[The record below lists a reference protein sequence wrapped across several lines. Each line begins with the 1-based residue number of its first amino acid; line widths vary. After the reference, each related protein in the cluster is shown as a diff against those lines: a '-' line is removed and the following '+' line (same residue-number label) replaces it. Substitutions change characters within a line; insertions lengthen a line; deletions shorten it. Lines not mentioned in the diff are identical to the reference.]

1 MQKLIP
7 ILILSLVL
15 VGIGCSR
22 KKEERPLDKMLG
34 EKQQKEEGENY
45 EVGTTDP
52 AEHYQRGFDA
62 YKDIKEIRKEEQD
75 RQAEQ
80 KQTVDDVD
88 NQ

>member
-15 VGIGCSR
+15 IGCTGKS
-22 KKEERPLDKMLG
+22 EERPLDKALG
-34 EKQQKEEGENY
+34 EKEKKDQGENY
-45 EVGTTDP
+45 EVGTTTPVD
-52 AEHYQRGFDA
+52 HYQRGFDA

-75 RQAEQ
+75 RQE
-80 KQTVDDVD
+80 KQQETVDDVD

>member
-7 ILILSLVL
+7 ILILSLAF
-15 VGIGCSR
+15 IGCS
-22 KKEERPLDKMLG
+22 KKAEERPLDKMLG
-34 EKQQKEEGENY
+34 EKQKKEQGENY
-45 EVGTTDP
+45 EVGTTQP

-75 RQAEQ
+75 RQEEQ
-80 KQTVDDVD
+80 KQTVDGVD

>member
-7 ILILSLVL
+7 ILILSLVF
-15 VGIGCSR
+15 VGCSG
-22 KKEERPLDKMLG
+22 KKEERPLDTALG
-34 EKQQKEEGENY
+34 EKQKEEEKKESY
-45 EVGTTDP
+45 EVGTTTP

-75 RQAEQ
+75 RQEEQ

>member
-15 VGIGCSR
+15 IGCS

-34 EKQQKEEGENY
+34 EKQKKEQGENY
-45 EVGTTDP
+45 EVGTTEP

-75 RQAEQ
+75 RQEEQ
-80 KQTVDDVD
+80 KQTMDDVD

>member
-15 VGIGCSR
+15 IGCSK

-34 EKQQKEEGENY
+34 EKQEKEQGENY

-75 RQAEQ
+75 RQEEQ
-80 KQTVDDVD
+80 KQTMDDVD

>member
-15 VGIGCSR
+15 MGCS
-22 KKEERPLDKMLG
+22 KKVEERPLDKALG
-34 EKQQKEEGENY
+34 EKEKKDQGENY
-45 EVGTTDP
+45 EVGTTTPVD
-52 AEHYQRGFDA
+52 HYQRGFDA

-75 RQAEQ
+75 RQEDQ
-80 KQTVDDVD
+80 KDMIDDVD

>member
-7 ILILSLVL
+7 VLILSLGL
-15 VGIGCSR
+15 IGCSK

-34 EKQQKEEGENY
+34 EKQKKEQGENY
-45 EVGTTDP
+45 EVGTTEP

-75 RQAEQ
+75 RQEEQ
-80 KQTVDDVD
+80 KQTMDDVD

>member
-15 VGIGCSR
+15 VGCST
-22 KKEERPLDKMLG
+22 KKEERPLDKALG
-34 EKQQKEEGENY
+34 EKKTEEKGENY
-45 EVGTTDP
+45 EVGTTTP

-75 RQAEQ
+75 RQEEQ
-80 KQTVDDVD
+80 KETVDDVD

>member
-7 ILILSLVL
+7 VLILSLVL
-15 VGIGCSR
+15 IGCSK

-34 EKQQKEEGENY
+34 EKQEKEQGENY

-75 RQAEQ
+75 RQEEQ
-80 KQTVDDVD
+80 KQTMDDVD